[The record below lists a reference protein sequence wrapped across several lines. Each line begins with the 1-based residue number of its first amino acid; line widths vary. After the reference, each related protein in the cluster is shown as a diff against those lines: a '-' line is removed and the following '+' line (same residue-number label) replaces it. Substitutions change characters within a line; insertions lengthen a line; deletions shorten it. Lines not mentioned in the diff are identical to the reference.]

1 MKKLVIFANEQF
13 EKFLFSQI
21 KDKKYPYLK
30 EVPKNRINLSNGTRY
45 TFEILE
51 YSNNVEIE
59 LNSLKEH
66 MELLN
71 LANPVPS
78 KMEPY

>member
-13 EKFLFSQI
+13 EKFLFQEI

-51 YSNNVEIE
+51 YSNDVEVE
-59 LNSLKEH
+59 LNDLKKQ
-66 MELLN
+66 MEILN

-78 KMEPY
+78 EMKLY

>member
-78 KMEPY
+78 KMELY

>member
-30 EVPKNRINLSNGTRY
+30 EVPKNIINLSNGTRY

-51 YSNNVEIE
+51 YSNNVEVE
-59 LNSLKEH
+59 LSDLKKQ
-66 MELLN
+66 MKILN

-78 KMEPY
+78 KMQPY

>member
-13 EKFLFSQI
+13 KEFLFAEI

-30 EVPKNRINLSNGTRY
+30 EIPKNRINLSNGTRY

-51 YSNNVEIE
+51 YSSNVETE
-59 LNSLKEH
+59 LKSLRGQ
-66 MELLN
+66 MQVLN
-71 LANPVPS
+71 ICNLVQS
-78 KMEPY
+78 KMNLY